1 MMIMDDYK
9 KYLKEIL
16 IDSEKLQ
23 KRVIELGEEISHD
36 YQGCKDLLLVCILRG
51 AVVFLTDLS
60 RQISVPHAMD
70 FMAISSY
77 GIGNRSSSGVVRISM
92 DLTTNITGKDV
103 LIVEDIID
111 SGNTIS
117 YVLELLST
125 RKPKSLH
132 VCALLDKFERREV
145 NVPIRYVGFSIPD
158 KFVYGYGLDLDEFFR
173 NLPFIG
179 VVDLEKYKV

>member
-1 MMIMDDYK
+1 MDEHK

-16 IDSEKLQ
+16 IDSNTLQ
-23 KRVIELGEEISHD
+23 NRVKELGREISKDYHD
-36 YQGCKDLLLVCILRG
+36 CNELLLVCILRG
-51 AVVFLTDLS
+51 AIIFLTDLS
-60 RQISVPHAMD
+60 REISVRHAMD

-77 GIGNRSSSGVVRISM
+77 GVGSRSSSGVVRISM
-92 DLTTNITGKDV
+92 DLTNNISGKDV

-125 RKPKSLH
+125 RKPKSLQ
-132 VCALLDKFERREV
+132 VCALLDKVDRREV
-145 NVPIRYVGFSIPD
+145 KVPIRYVGFTIPD
-158 KFVYGYGLDLDEFFR
+158 KFVYGYGLDLDEYYR

-179 VVDLEKYKV
+179 VVDLDKYKI

>member
-1 MMIMDDYK
+1 MDGYK
-9 KYLKEIL
+9 QYLKEVL
-16 IDSEKLQ
+16 ISSEELQ
-23 KRVIELGEEISHD
+23 KRIAELGEQISKD
-36 YQGCKDLLLVCILRG
+36 YRGCKEILLVCILRG
-51 AVVFLTDLS
+51 AVIFLTDLS
-60 RQISVPHAMD
+60 RQLTVPHALD

-77 GIGNRSSSGVVRISM
+77 GVGNRSSSGVVRISM

-125 RKPKSLH
+125 RKPKSIQ
-132 VCALLDKFERREV
+132 VCALLDKAERREV
-145 NVPIRYVGFSIPD
+145 EVPIRYVGFTIPN
-158 KFVYGYGLDLDEFFR
+158 KFVYGYGLDLDEYYR

-179 VVDLEKYKV
+179 VVDLDKYKG